1 MKARGNTI
9 LTSFLLVAGTAL
21 SVALLAGC
29 VPTQG
34 QQRKTLAP
42 EPTVIPISHPVSREV
57 TDFVEFTGR
66 VNAVQTVN
74 VIPRVTGYL
83 VQMPFEEGMEIKSGD
98 LLFEIDPRPYKAQL
112 DQALGQVEVYKAQL
126 QLAEVTLA
134 RDMALQNNRGVITQQ
149 QIDQDRA
156 AVEEARARVKAYEA
170 STEVYRLNLDFTQ
183 VHSPIDGMIGRHF
196 MTVGN
201 LVNQDQ
207 TLLAT
212 VVSLDPIYIYFEV
225 DEPTLL
231 RVRQAINEGR
241 IPRPKHGTVPVY
253 AGLQTEDG
261 FPHEGTIDFVN
272 NQINPGTGSI
282 IARGVFANPK
292 PENGVRLLTPGMFVR
307 VRLPIGPAH
316 PASLVIDRAIGSDQG
331 IKYVYVVDDKNRA
344 ESRRVQTG
352 ALQDDGLRVI
362 SSGLAADEWVVVGG
376 LQQVRPHVTVQ
387 TEKVEMPSLAPSR
400 EAEKNETTASV
411 AAPADQSNKS
421 KQEPSLRPTNASK
434 TGGGKAD
441 TKQTAPHHAELR

>member
-1 MKARGNTI
+1 MIRNVICCLYRA
-9 LTSFLLVAGTAL
+9 SFLLFLVA
-21 SVALLAGC
+21 VGC
-29 VPTQG
+29 GQHQG
-34 QQRKTLAP
+34 QQRQMGAP

-74 VIPRVTGYL
+74 IIPRVTGYL
-83 VQMPFEEGMEIKSGD
+83 VQMPFEEGMEIKAGD

-149 QIDQDRA
+149 QIDQDKA
-156 AVEEARARVKAYEA
+156 AVDEARARVRAYEA

-292 PENGVRLLTPGMFVR
+292 PDNGVRLLTPGMFVR

-316 PASLVIDRAIGSDQG
+316 PANLVIDRAIGSDQG
-331 IKYVYVVDDKNRA
+331 IKYVYVVDDKSRV

-362 SSGLAADEWVVVGG
+362 SKGVAADDWVVVGG
-376 LQQVRPHVTVQ
+376 LQQVRPHLTVQ
-387 TEKVEMPSLAPSR
+387 TEKVEMPSLAPPH
-400 EAEKNETTASV
+400 EAEKSEAAAAA
-411 AAPADQSNKS
+411 AAPTNLSNQS
-421 KQEPSLRPTNASK
+421 KQASPVSPTDATK
-434 TGGGKAD
+434 IGAGKAD
-441 TKQTAPHHAELR
+441 TKQAPPHHAELR

>member
-1 MKARGNTI
+1 
-9 LTSFLLVAGTAL
+9 
-21 SVALLAGC
+21 
-29 VPTQG
+29 
-34 QQRKTLAP
+34 
-42 EPTVIPISHPVSREV
+42 
-57 TDFVEFTGR
+57 
-66 VNAVQTVN
+66 VQTVN

-83 VQMPFEEGMEIKSGD
+83 VQMPFEEGAEVKAGD

-134 RDMALQNNRGVITQQ
+134 RDMSLQNNRGVITQQ
-149 QIDQDRA
+149 QIDQDKA
-156 AVEEARARVKAYEA
+156 AVDEASARVKAYEA
-170 STEVYRLNLDFTQ
+170 STAIYRLNLDFTQ
-183 VHSPIDGMIGRHF
+183 VRSPIDGMIGRHF

-212 VVSLDPIYIYFEV
+212 VVSLDPIYVYFEV

-241 IPRPKHGTVPVY
+241 IPRPKHGTVPVH
-253 AGLQTEDG
+253 AGLQTEAG

-272 NQINPGTGSI
+272 NQVNPGTGSI

-292 PENGVRLLTPGMFVR
+292 PESGVRLLTPGMFVR

-316 PASLVIDRAIGSDQG
+316 QAELVIDRAIGSDQG
-331 IKYVYVVDDKNRA
+331 IKYVYVVDDKNRV

-362 SSGLAADEWVVVGG
+362 SGGLKADEWVVVGA
-376 LQQVRPHVTVQ
+376 LQQVQPHLTVQ
-387 TEKVEMPSLAPSR
+387 TEKVPMPSLGVPSL
-400 EAEKNETTASV
+400 EAEKSQTAAAEGAPTSQASETKAMSSANGSV
-411 AAPADQSNKS
+411 EAKN
-421 KQEPSLRPTNASK
+421 
-434 TGGGKAD
+434 GGKGD
-441 TKQTAPHHAELR
+441 TKQVPPHHSELR

>member
-1 MKARGNTI
+1 MIRNLIWFFGHASI
-9 LTSFLLVAGTAL
+9 AIALAVAGCAQQARQTA
-21 SVALLAGC
+21 
-29 VPTQG
+29 
-34 QQRKTLAP
+34 AP
-42 EPTVIPISHPVSREV
+42 EPTVIPISQPVSREV

-83 VQMPFEEGMEIKSGD
+83 VQMPFEEGAEVKTGD

-134 RDMALQNNRGVITQQ
+134 RDMSLQNNRGVITQQ
-149 QIDQDRA
+149 QIDQDKA
-156 AVEEARARVKAYEA
+156 AVDEARARVKAYEA
-170 STEVYRLNLDFTQ
+170 STEIYRLNVDFTQ

-212 VVSLDPIYIYFEV
+212 VVSLDPIYVYFEV

-241 IPRPKHGTVPVY
+241 IPRPRHGTVPLY
-253 AGLQTEDG
+253 AGLQTEEG

-282 IARGVFANPK
+282 IVRAVFPNPK

-316 PASLVIDRAIGSDQG
+316 QAELVIDRAIGSDQG
-331 IKYVYVVDDKNRA
+331 IKYVYVVDDKNQVQ
-344 ESRRVQTG
+344 SRRVQTG

-362 SSGLAADEWVVVGG
+362 SGGLKPDEWVVVGA
-376 LQQVRPHVTVQ
+376 LQQVRPHLTVQ
-387 TEKVEMPSLAPSR
+387 TEKVPMPSLGVPH
-400 EAEKNETTASV
+400 EAEKSETATAEAPPASQTSETKS
-411 AAPADQSNKS
+411 APPADTTKVRKND
-421 KQEPSLRPTNASK
+421 
-434 TGGGKAD
+434 GGKAEP
-441 TKQTAPHHAELR
+441 KQAPPHHSELR

>member
-1 MKARGNTI
+1 MTLSRACFI
-9 LTSFLLVAGTAL
+9 ACAPLMLLAAVAGCNQPQRPAPTAE
-21 SVALLAGC
+21 S
-29 VPTQG
+29 
-34 QQRKTLAP
+34 
-42 EPTVIPISHPVSREV
+42 TVIPISRPVSREV

-66 VNAVQTVN
+66 VNAVNTVN

-83 VQMPFEEGMEIKSGD
+83 VQMPFEEGAEVKSGD
-98 LLFEIDPRPYKAQL
+98 LLFEIDPRPYRAQL
-112 DQALGQVEVYKAQL
+112 EQALGQVEVYRAQL

-134 RDMALQNNRGVITQQ
+134 RDTELLKNRGVISAQQ
-149 QIDQDRA
+149 VDQDRA

-170 STEVYRLNLDFTQ
+170 STEVYKLNLDFTQ
-183 VHSPIDGMIGRHF
+183 VRSPIDGMIGRHF

-241 IPRPKHGTVPVY
+241 IPRPRHGTVPLY
-253 AGLQTEDG
+253 AGLQTEEG

-282 IARGVFANPK
+282 IARGVFPNPK

-307 VRLPIGPAH
+307 VRLPIGPPH
-316 PASLVIDRAIGSDQG
+316 PALLVIDRAIGSDQG
-331 IKYVYVVDDKNRA
+331 IKYVYVVDEKNQVQ
-344 ESRRVQTG
+344 SRRVTTG

-362 SSGLAADEWVVVGG
+362 ASGLKPDEWVVVGG
-376 LQQVRPHVTVQ
+376 LQQVRPHATVQ
-387 TEKVEMPSLAPSR
+387 TEKVEMPSLPVPQPSSGNVAGG
-400 EAEKNETTASV
+400 ESPANQATTTQAVNRQTPPPQISQPV
-411 AAPADQSNKS
+411 QPAVQHPV
-421 KQEPSLRPTNASK
+421 QPA
-434 TGGGKAD
+434 
-441 TKQTAPHHAELR
+441 

>member
-1 MKARGNTI
+1 MIRNAVCIFRYPIIAIAIAVGGCAPHTGQ
-9 LTSFLLVAGTAL
+9 SPQMGT
-21 SVALLAGC
+21 
-29 VPTQG
+29 
-34 QQRKTLAP
+34 P
-42 EPTVIPISHPVSREV
+42 EPTVIPISQPVLREV

-83 VQMPFEEGMEIKSGD
+83 VQMPFEEGAEVKTGD

-156 AVEEARARVKAYEA
+156 AMEEARARVRAYEA
-170 STEVYRLNLDFTQ
+170 STEIYRLNVDFTQ

-241 IPRPKHGTVPVY
+241 IPRPRHGTVPLY
-253 AGLQTEDG
+253 AGLQTEEG

-282 IARGVFANPK
+282 IVRAVFPNPK

-307 VRLPIGPAH
+307 VRLPIGQAH
-316 PASLVIDRAIGSDQG
+316 QAELVIDRAIGSDQG
-331 IKYVYVVDDKNRA
+331 IKYVYVVDDKNRV

-362 SSGLAADEWVVVGG
+362 SSGLKADDWVVVGG
-376 LQQVRPHVTVQ
+376 LQQARPHLTVQ
-387 TEKVEMPSLAPSR
+387 TEKVAMPSLGAPQEAGKSQATTVEATPAGAPS
-400 EAEKNETTASV
+400 EAKAV
-411 AAPADQSNKS
+411 APA
-421 KQEPSLRPTNASK
+421 NATSGTK
-434 TGGGKAD
+434 NGSGKAD
-441 TKQTAPHHAELR
+441 TKQGPAHHAELR

>member
-1 MKARGNTI
+1 MSSGEMIRN
-9 LTSFLLVAGTAL
+9 LVCFFGRASIMTVLA
-21 SVALLAGC
+21 LAGC
-29 VPTQG
+29 APQAG
-34 QQRKTLAP
+34 QSRQMGAP
-42 EPTVIPISHPVSREV
+42 EPTVIPISQPVLREV

-83 VQMPFEEGMEIKSGD
+83 VQMPFEEGAEVKTGD

-156 AVEEARARVKAYEA
+156 AMEEARARVKAYEA
-170 STEVYRLNLDFTQ
+170 STEIYRLNVDFTQ

-241 IPRPKHGTVPVY
+241 IPRPRHGTVPLY
-253 AGLQTEDG
+253 AGLQTEEG

-282 IARGVFANPK
+282 IVRAVFSNPK

-316 PASLVIDRAIGSDQG
+316 QAELVIDRAIGSDQG
-331 IKYVYVVDDKNRA
+331 IKYVYVVDDKNRV
-344 ESRRVQTG
+344 ELRRVQTG

-362 SSGLAADEWVVVGG
+362 SSGLTAGEWVVVGG
-376 LQQVRPHVTVQ
+376 LQQVRPHLEVQ
-387 TEKVEMPSLAPSR
+387 TEKVAMPSLGVPQ
-400 EAEKNETTASV
+400 EAEKSQSATP
-411 AAPADQSNKS
+411 AA
-421 KQEPSLRPTNASK
+421 NAANGAK
-434 TGGGKAD
+434 KGDGKME
-441 TKQTAPHHAELR
+441 TKQAPPHHSELR

>member
-1 MKARGNTI
+1 
-9 LTSFLLVAGTAL
+9 
-21 SVALLAGC
+21 
-29 VPTQG
+29 
-34 QQRKTLAP
+34 
-42 EPTVIPISHPVSREV
+42 
-57 TDFVEFTGR
+57 
-66 VNAVQTVN
+66 
-74 VIPRVTGYL
+74 
-83 VQMPFEEGMEIKSGD
+83 
-98 LLFEIDPRPYKAQL
+98 
-112 DQALGQVEVYKAQL
+112 VEVYKAQL

-134 RDMALQNNRGVITQQ
+134 RDMSLQNNRGVITQQ
-149 QIDQDRA
+149 QIDQDKA
-156 AVEEARARVKAYEA
+156 AMEEAQARVKAYAA
-170 STEVYRLNLDFTQ
+170 STEIYRLNMDFTQ
-183 VHSPIDGMIGRHF
+183 VRSPIDGMIGRHF

-241 IPRPKHGTVPVY
+241 IPRPKHGTVPLF
-253 AGLQTEDG
+253 AGLQTEEG

-282 IARGVFANPK
+282 IVRAVFPNPK

-316 PASLVIDRAIGSDQG
+316 QAELVIDRAIGSDQG
-331 IKYVYVVDDKNRA
+331 IKYVYVVDDKNRV

-362 SSGLAADEWVVVGG
+362 SSGLKADDWVVVGG
-376 LQQVRPHVTVQ
+376 LQQVRPHLTVE
-387 TEKVEMPSLAPSR
+387 TEKVPMPSLAPPH
-400 EAEKNETTASV
+400 EAEKS
-411 AAPADQSNKS
+411 
-421 KQEPSLRPTNASK
+421 
-434 TGGGKAD
+434 
-441 TKQTAPHHAELR
+441 QTATAEATPASQTSGAKPASPLDTTNVTKKDEKAEPKQAPPHHAELR

>member
-1 MKARGNTI
+1 MTMSGNMIRGYRVLAAGSMAALAIATGCTPQARQ
-9 LTSFLLVAGTAL
+9 TA
-21 SVALLAGC
+21 
-29 VPTQG
+29 
-34 QQRKTLAP
+34 AP
-42 EPTVIPISHPVSREV
+42 EPTVIPISRPVSREV

-83 VQMPFEEGMEIKSGD
+83 VQMPFEEGAEVKTGD

-112 DQALGQVEVYKAQL
+112 AQALGQVEVYKAQL

-134 RDMALQNNRGVITQQ
+134 RDMSLQNNRGVITQQ
-149 QIDQDRA
+149 QIDQDKA
-156 AVEEARARVKAYEA
+156 AVEEARARVKAYES

-183 VHSPIDGMIGRHF
+183 VRSPIDGMIGRHF

-212 VVSLDPIYIYFEV
+212 VVSLDPIYVYFEV

-241 IPRPKHGTVPVY
+241 IPRPRHGTVPLY
-253 AGLQTEDG
+253 AGLQTEEG
-261 FPHEGTIDFVN
+261 FPHAGTIDFVN

-282 IARGVFANPK
+282 IARAVFPNPK

-307 VRLPIGPAH
+307 VRLPIGSPHQAE
-316 PASLVIDRAIGSDQG
+316 LVIDRAIGSDQG
-331 IKYVYVVDDKNRA
+331 IKYVYVVDDKNRVD
-344 ESRRVQTG
+344 SRRIQTG

-362 SSGLAADEWVVVGG
+362 SSGLKADEWVVVGG
-376 LQQVRPHVTVQ
+376 LQQVRPHLTVQ
-387 TEKVEMPSLAPSR
+387 TEKVEMPSLGAPREVEKNQAAATEAPPASQTGETKAAPS
-400 EAEKNETTASV
+400 ADTTKVMKNGS
-411 AAPADQSNKS
+411 
-421 KQEPSLRPTNASK
+421 
-434 TGGGKAD
+434 GKAD
-441 TKQTAPHHAELR
+441 SKQSPPHHSELR